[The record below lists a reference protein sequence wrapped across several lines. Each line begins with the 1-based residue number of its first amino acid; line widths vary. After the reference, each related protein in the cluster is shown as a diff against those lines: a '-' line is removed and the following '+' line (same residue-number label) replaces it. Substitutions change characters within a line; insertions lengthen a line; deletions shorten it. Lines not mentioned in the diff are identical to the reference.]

1 MKVASL
7 NLSTLGSGKYAP
19 IDKTNLANVKWSINW
34 KEVFGEYYDTN
45 KPCRVKCKLITAA
58 STLLNT
64 TNNLGTVRASF
75 SSNYSNINN
84 GFTLGVP
91 IITQTADV
99 TSTVTTFLGTISA
112 TTLTVNSLSSGQFIQ
127 VIGGTGG
134 ALSNTLT
141 IQPSGSVIQCVGGTG
156 GSSSSTL
163 ILAPT
168 AAPVAFQGGNA
179 NVSSTTLTVSSL
191 VVIPIGSVI
200 IGQGIASGTTITAKT
215 ADKNYTMSVANAI
228 PDATYISFNLPVDT
242 VLPVGS
248 VLQGTGIA
256 FGTTITAQTGNNTY
270 TMSSAQTIANL
281 TNITAT
287 APTQAIPIGSVI
299 TGNGISGYCVIA
311 TQLTA
316 NTYTLSSSQTISTG
330 TSITSS
336 IPSNVCLTV
345 GSIISGYGVSAN
357 TTITAQTGPYTYTV
371 SPSQTIT
378 PTALISS
385 YSNCFLY
392 LDTQESSGLSISTPM
407 MNNLNIQFLKPDE
420 QTLMSNVPE
429 YTILLNFDF
438 DDKGYDSD

>member
-1 MKVASL
+1 MKVVSL
-7 NLSTLGSGKYAP
+7 NLSTLGTGKYAP
-19 IDKTNLANVKWSINW
+19 LDKTNLANVKWSINW
-34 KEVFGEYYDTN
+34 KEVMGEYFNTN
-45 KPCRVKCKLITAA
+45 KHCRVKCKVISAA
-58 STLLNT
+58 STSLNT
-64 TNNLGTVRASF
+64 TNNLGTIRASF
-75 SSNYSNINN
+75 SSIYSNINN
-84 GFTLGVP
+84 GLILGVP
-91 IITQTADV
+91 IITQTADIASSI
-99 TSTVTTFLGTISA
+99 TQFFGTISA
-112 TTLTVNSLSSGQFIQ
+112 TTLTVNSFNGQFFQ

-141 IQPSGSVIQCVGGTG
+141 IQPSGSTIQFVGGTG

-163 ILAPT
+163 TLAPT
-168 AAPVAFQGGNA
+168 SAPVAFQGGNA

-228 PDATYISFNLPVDT
+228 ADATYISFNLPVDT

-256 FGTTITAQTGNNTY
+256 SGTTITAQTGNNTY

-281 TNITAT
+281 TNISAT
-287 APTQAIPIGSVI
+287 APTQAIPVGSVI
-299 TGNGISGYCVIA
+299 TGNGISGYCIIA
-311 TQLTA
+311 SQLTA
-316 NTYTLSSSQTISTG
+316 NTYTMSSSQTISTG

-345 GSIISGYGVSAN
+345 GSTITGFGVSAN

-378 PTALISS
+378 PTSLISS

-392 LDTQESSGLSISTPM
+392 LNTQESFGLSICTPM

-420 QTLMSNVPE
+420 QTLMLSL
-429 YTILLNFDF
+429 IHI
-438 DDKGYDSD
+438 